1 MNSEGPRA
9 LFCISVRFSTRLQR
23 RARPGL
29 QADHLARKV
38 SSCSRDAFTSFFASF
53 KKLSGEGGGCI
64 SSLGGLLIRAD
75 CTIAGALGGEDGK
88 IGAQAVALV
97 ASSSQCRRLY
107 ALKPG
112 LLIPDPFVA
121 APVLVLDRPGPG
133 LGLARRLGA
142 HAFGAVPSLLHHELA
157 SGVGFPAHL
166 VERVRRAPPEH
177 TDRQQR
183 GRDAED
189 QAPRPGP
196 EEAHAPATCLATR
209 LAVTVTLTF
218 DRLTRSAL
226 SQRPLR

>member
-1 MNSEGPRA
+1 M
-9 LFCISVRFSTRLQR
+9 
-23 RARPGL
+23 
-29 QADHLARKV
+29 ARKV
-38 SSCSRDAFTSFFASF
+38 SSCSRDAFTSLFASF

-75 CTIAGALGGEDGK
+75 GTIAGALGCEGGE
-88 IGAQAVALV
+88 IGAQAVTLV

-107 ALKPG
+107 GLKPG
-112 LLIPDPFVA
+112 LLIPDPFI
-121 APVLVLDRPGPG
+121 APPVFALELARPG
-133 LGLARRLGA
+133 LGLARQLGA
-142 HAFGAVPSLLHHELA
+142 GAFGVVPPLLHDELA
-157 SGVGFPAHL
+157 SVVGFAAHL

-177 TDRQQR
+177 TDRHQR

-226 SQRPLR
+226 SQLPLR